1 MRTMTP
7 ILSLVFLASLA
18 PACAPPPP
26 KAAIASDAPS
36 APVKVATTVAETEQ
50 IPRLLPLTGTL
61 EPNAESAVA
70 ANASGQVVRVF
81 VERGSVVVKGAPLVQ
96 LDTRLS
102 SLSAAEAQANL
113 ESIRTQKVQADTD
126 CERNRR
132 LLERQAIT
140 AVEFEKADSSCKVQ
154 QQQLAAAES
163 RLRQAAVAV
172 GNATIRAPFAGVV
185 RERTVNVG
193 EYVNPAAKVV
203 HLVQTDPI
211 RVELTAGEADA
222 AAIKLGQTLQ
232 FEVKALPG
240 RSFTATVRYVAPS
253 LRAASRDLIFEAV
266 CPNPDGVLKPGMFAT
281 ATLEIG
287 TEPSVVVARSALRK
301 DGETMRAFVVKDR
314 HIEERVVHVARDMGE
329 RAAIK
334 AGISGGERIVA
345 GAIDGLKDGLEVQN

>member
-1 MRTMTP
+1 MCARRTVIRAYKLSMYSLRSAIIIPFFRRTLMRTMTP

-140 AVEFEKADSSCKVQ
+140 AVEFEK
-154 QQQLAAAES
+154 ES
-163 RLRQAAVAV
+163 ELS
-172 GNATIRAPFAGVV
+172 AGV
-185 RERTVNVG
+185 T
-193 EYVNPAAKVV
+193 
-203 HLVQTDPI
+203 
-211 RVELTAGEADA
+211 
-222 AAIKLGQTLQ
+222 
-232 FEVKALPG
+232 
-240 RSFTATVRYVAPS
+240 
-253 LRAASRDLIFEAV
+253 
-266 CPNPDGVLKPGMFAT
+266 
-281 ATLEIG
+281 
-287 TEPSVVVARSALRK
+287 
-301 DGETMRAFVVKDR
+301 
-314 HIEERVVHVARDMGE
+314 
-329 RAAIK
+329 
-334 AGISGGERIVA
+334 
-345 GAIDGLKDGLEVQN
+345 